1 MFEPPMSC
9 DLADQP
15 DLAAADEATLAAEVS
30 RWARAEAMA
39 ASRRLAAIA
48 ELTAR
53 RCSNDPDDR
62 DGRSRWA
69 CDDWDGVAAEVS
81 AGCAISHGKASGQ
94 MYLAVALRNRL
105 PKVAA
110 LLAAGRITAAL
121 AATISWHTTL
131 IVNPAVLALV
141 DTALAA
147 DALRY
152 GPLSQDKTAQA
163 IDAIIETHDSAA
175 LRRGRILARSR
186 DLVIDKRSTDH
197 GTTPLWGRLYAH
209 DAEALDR
216 RLMAMAHGVC
226 DDDPRTIAQR
236 RADALGALAAGSQTL
251 ACACGNQSCPAQTAA
266 ETGADDTPAPGRTV
280 IHVVAHA
287 ETVQSPT
294 DAHRNGEESPTPP
307 DGSNDLF
314 APARDPEPDP
324 PPKAPPALVLGGP
337 ALPAPL
343 VAELLARGAIV
354 RTIGH
359 PGPKSP
365 PEPGYRPSAA
375 LDEFVRARDMTCRF
389 PGCDR
394 PAQNCDLDHAIAY
407 PAGPTHPSNLR
418 CLCRKHHLLKTFHHW
433 RDRQRPDGS
442 IEWTSPTGA
451 TYTTHP
457 GSRLLFPSLC
467 ASTGA
472 LPLPAATTTART
484 PGHTLMMPTRSRTR
498 AQNRARAITA
508 ERARNAKP
516 PPQ

>member
-1 MFEPPMSC
+1 MPC

-15 DLAAADEATLAAEVS
+15 DLAQADQATLVAEVG

-53 RCSNDPDDR
+53 RCYEDPHAPT
-62 DGRSRWA
+62 GRSRWA

-81 AGCAISHGKASGQ
+81 AGCAISHGKASSQ

-131 IVNPAVLALV
+131 IDNPSVLALV

-163 IDAIIETHDSAA
+163 IDAIIEAHDSDA

-186 DLVIDKRSTDH
+186 DLVVDKRSTDH
-197 GTTPLWGRLYAH
+197 ATTPLWGRLYAH

-216 RLMAMAHGVC
+216 RLAAMAHGVC

-251 ACACGNQSCPAQTAA
+251 ACACGNQCCPAQTAA
-266 ETGADDTPAPGRTV
+266 GGGADDTSAPTPGRPV

-287 ETVQSPT
+287 ETVQSPV
-294 DAHRNGEESPTPP
+294 DAHRNGDEPP
-307 DGSNDLF
+307 
-314 APARDPEPDP
+314 APPGDPNNLSAPRGPEPDP
-324 PPKAPPALVLGGP
+324 PPKTPPALILGGP

-343 VAELLARGAIV
+343 LAELLTRGATV
-354 RTIGH
+354 RTICH
-359 PGPKSP
+359 PGPNSP
-365 PEPGYRPSAA
+365 PEPGYRPSTA

-394 PAQNCDLDHAIAY
+394 PAHTCDLDHALAY
-407 PAGPTHPSNLR
+407 DSGGPTHPSNLR
-418 CLCRKHHLLKTFHHW
+418 ALCRKHHLLKTFHHW
-433 RDRQRPDGS
+433 RDRQHPDGS
-442 IEWTSPTGA
+442 IEWTSPSGA

-457 GSRLLFPSLC
+457 GSRLLFPALC
-467 ASTGA
+467 APTGELA
-472 LPLPAATTTART
+472 PTVTDTSRT
-484 PGHTLMMPTRSRTR
+484 PGHTLMMPTRNRTR
-498 AQNRARAITA
+498 AQNRARAIAA
-508 ERARNAKP
+508 ERARNSRP
-516 PPQ
+516 PPN